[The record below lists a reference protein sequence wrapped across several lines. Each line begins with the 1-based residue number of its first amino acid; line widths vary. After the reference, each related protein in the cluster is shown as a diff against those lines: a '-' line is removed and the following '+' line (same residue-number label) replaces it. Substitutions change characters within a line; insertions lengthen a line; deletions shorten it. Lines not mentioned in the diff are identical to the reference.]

1 MPDAAELLVIM
12 LLAAGAAAVA
22 AWPLLR
28 SRTGPA
34 ASADDREELALRHRL
49 ALDALRDVEA
59 DRRAGSLDAS
69 AYAAARDEA
78 EGAAAATL
86 AALEAAPEPSA
97 ARLRRPSGRLLAL
110 AAGVLGVAVL
120 GGAFLPPPV
129 GLANRTLDPR
139 ADRLADAAAR
149 FAANNRDPQ
158 AISDL
163 ADAYAAGDT
172 FADQQRAAAAL
183 LLLINLQPK
192 NASAYAR
199 LATAYLRTADY
210 TDATSTLDAL
220 ASTSPGSADLP
231 FLRGLVARAQGN
243 TREAQRQ
250 FALFLAA
257 APADP
262 RAAMVRG
269 LLAEASVSPLAS
281 PAATP

>member
-1 MPDAAELLVIM
+1 MPDAAELLIIIV
-12 LLAAGAAAVA
+12 LAAAAVA
-22 AWPLLR
+22 ICAWPLLR
-28 SRTGPA
+28 PGPA
-34 ASADDREELALRHRL
+34 EAAVDDREELALRHRV

-59 DRRAGSLDAS
+59 DHRSGSLDD
-69 AYAAARDEA
+69 AAHARARAEA
-78 EGAAAATL
+78 EGVAAETLVALEAGPAPRVAPPRRPAGRALAVAAAAL
-86 AALEAAPEPSA
+86 A
-97 ARLRRPSGRLLAL
+97 
-110 AAGVLGVAVL
+110 VAVV

-149 FAANNRDPQ
+149 FAADNRDPQ

-163 ADAYAAGDT
+163 ADAYAEGDT

-210 TDATSTLDAL
+210 ADATSTLDAL
-220 ASTSPGSADLP
+220 ATASPGSPDLP

-243 TREAQRQ
+243 AGEAQRQ
-250 FALFLAA
+250 FELFLAA
-257 APADP
+257 APADA
-262 RAAMVRG
+262 RAPMVRG
-269 LLAEASVSPLAS
+269 LLADSSAS
-281 PAATP
+281 PAPSP

>member
-1 MPDAAELLVIM
+1 MPDAAELLVI
-12 LLAAGAAAVA
+12 LVLAAGAVAIA

-28 SRTGPA
+28 RHPA
-34 ASADDREELALRHRL
+34 VAAADDREELALRHHV

-59 DRRAGSLDAS
+59 DRRAGSLDET
-69 AYAAARDEA
+69 AYDAARAEA
-78 EGAAAATL
+78 EGVAATTL
-86 AALEAAPEPSA
+86 AALEAAPEPRIARPRRSA
-97 ARLRRPSGRLLAL
+97 GRAL
-110 AAGVLGVAVL
+110 AVAAAVLGIAVV
-120 GGAFLPPPV
+120 GGAFLPPPI

-199 LATAYLRTADY
+199 LATAYLRTTDY
-210 TDATSTLDAL
+210 ADATSTLDAL
-220 ASTSPGSADLP
+220 ADASPDSADLP

-243 TREAQRQ
+243 ASEARRQ
-250 FALFLAA
+250 FELFLAA

-262 RAAMVRG
+262 RAPMIRG
-269 LLAEASVSPLAS
+269 LLAEASATSAAS
-281 PAATP
+281 P

>member
-1 MPDAAELLVIM
+1 MPDAAELLVI
-12 LLAAGAAAVA
+12 LVLAAGAVAIA

-28 SRTGPA
+28 RHPA
-34 ASADDREELALRHRL
+34 VAAADDREELALRHHV

-59 DRRAGSLDAS
+59 DQRAGSLDET
-69 AYAAARDEA
+69 AYAAARAEA
-78 EGAAAATL
+78 QGVAATTL
-86 AALEAAPEPSA
+86 AALEAAPEPRITQPRRSA
-97 ARLRRPSGRLLAL
+97 GRAL
-110 AAGVLGVAVL
+110 AVAAAVLGIAVV
-120 GGAFLPPPV
+120 GGAFLPPPI

-210 TDATSTLDAL
+210 ADATSTLDAL
-220 ASTSPGSADLP
+220 ADASPDSADLP
-231 FLRGLVARAQGN
+231 FLRGLVARAEGN
-243 TREAQRQ
+243 ASEARRQ
-250 FALFLAA
+250 FELFLAA

-262 RAAMVRG
+262 RAPMIRG
-269 LLAEASVSPLAS
+269 LLAEPSTTPAAS
-281 PAATP
+281 P